1 MPGVEAA
8 GIGLHWPKDRL
19 MGKLILCL
27 VWCYRQPDEG
37 WAAFAGVI
45 GFDPGL
51 RAAVCGEGRP
61 A

>member
-1 MPGVEAA
+1 
-8 GIGLHWPKDRL
+8 